1 MTIASL
7 APVAGATLAAS
18 AISTNGTI
26 PTGGTIAVVTNYG
39 AALAFVTLGTSAA
52 LAATLTGLPILPGT
66 QAVLTIG
73 SNTTIAA
80 VTLAGVTGLN
90 VTVGN

>member
-1 MTIASL
+1 MTIPSL

-18 AISTNGTI
+18 TTSANGTI

-52 LAATLTGLPILPGT
+52 LAATPAGLPILPSG
-66 QAVLTIG
+66 QAALTIG

-80 VTLAGVTGLN
+80 VTLAGVTALN